1 MNPFENLPENLITPE
16 AAKNKADHD
25 AIEKRKQDYLASL
38 MTRRAPQK
46 AEEKEKPLSLA
57 DKQAKW
63 AAAHSG
69 KTAEQIQIENVQ
81 NMRRENGENVA

>member
-1 MNPFENLPENLITPE
+1 MNPFEKLPENLMTPE

-25 AIEKRKQDYLASL
+25 ALEERKRVYLESL
-38 MTRRAPQK
+38 KVKRPPQNV
-46 AEEKEKPLSLA
+46 EEKEKPLSLA
-57 DKQAKW
+57 EKQAKW

-81 NMRRENGENVA
+81 NMRRENREGAA